1 MSELI
6 GALPGQF
13 STLHLDTSGIWC
25 SQAAERTQNGAFF
38 GGYHVDCHMNK
49 AWVI

>member
-13 STLHLDTSGIWC
+13 STLHLDTYVIWC

-38 GGYHVDCHMNK
+38 GGYVNCHMNK
-49 AWVI
+49 TWVI